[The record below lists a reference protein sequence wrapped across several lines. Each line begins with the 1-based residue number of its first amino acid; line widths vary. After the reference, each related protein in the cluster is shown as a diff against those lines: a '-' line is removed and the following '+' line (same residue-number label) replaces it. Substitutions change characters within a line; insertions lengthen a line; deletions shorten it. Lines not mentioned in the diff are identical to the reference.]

1 MRGMPGA
8 LCKMAAT
15 LVLAAMPVCL
25 APAVHAAQTRT
36 WTVTADDLP
45 LGKAEGMAWTGRGR
59 LFLAPQM
66 IALGGSQT
74 PQGPAQVWAM
84 ARDEADHTYLGTG
97 PEGQILRILR
107 SAEPELYFVVR
118 EPMVTALA
126 VGPDGELY
134 AGTAPRGVIYRIEP
148 DGTGEPWAATEERYV
163 WALVFGA
170 DGMLYAGTGERG
182 RILRIGPDGETREW
196 FDTREPHVV
205 SLEAQADG
213 VLLAGGA
220 GRGLVYRI
228 DGEGH
233 ALVLHDDDLSE
244 VVALAHDARG
254 DLFAALVAP
263 MELPSRRPALRLRL
277 PDGVQVGRTDEA
289 LGTLEESSGP
299 TLRGTI
305 EGLPA
310 KTADEAERV
319 RGRVVRI
326 EPGGA
331 VHELWSSTRE
341 SPFCLARDP
350 RGRILFGT
358 GEPARLY
365 RVEPDGDVALLT
377 TLREAQLTRLLNA
390 GDSVVLSTSNPAAAY
405 RLHDFPG
412 ESGSYE
418 SRPFDAGG
426 LARWG
431 TIGWRVEGGSAG
443 ASGTE
448 LYTRTGNSREPDETW
463 SAWSPALTDP
473 ADGAIVNPDGRFLQW
488 RVRQIFD
495 PQSNTRVD
503 SVSVR
508 YEPYNRAP
516 RIEEFRVEPRTE
528 TESGAERVFG
538 FKANDPD
545 GDTLAVTLEY
555 RPLGAD
561 AWATAAETTTQASAD
576 RTTTA
581 EARPGRLVWNTVD
594 LMEGEYEVRGVAT
607 DTPANPPGE
616 GFASVAR
623 PLLRLVVD
631 RTPPEIV
638 PLASGDG
645 VLRVRVT
652 DALSAIRV
660 VELREG
666 DRARF
671 TARAE
676 DGVCDSRSETF
687 RIELGDTGQ
696 EGWSLRGIDAAGNLL
711 DLPLPVDRTSH

>member
-1 MRGMPGA
+1 MSGLPDA
-8 LCKMAAT
+8 LCKMTAT
-15 LVLAAMPVCL
+15 LVLAAMPCCL
-25 APAVHAAQTRT
+25 ASPVHAAQTRT
-36 WTVTADDLP
+36 WTVTAADLP
-45 LGKAEGMAWTGRGR
+45 PCKAEGMAWTGRGQ

-97 PEGQILRILR
+97 PEGQILRIFR
-107 SAEPELYFVVR
+107 SAEPELFFVVPQ
-118 EPMVTALA
+118 PMVTALA
-126 VGPDGELY
+126 VGADGELY
-134 AGTAPRGVIYRIEP
+134 AGTAPGGVIYRIEP
-148 DGTGEPWAATEERYV
+148 DGTGEPWAATEELYV
-163 WALVFGA
+163 WALAFGA

-182 RILRIGPDGETREW
+182 RILRIGPDGETREL

-244 VVALAHDARG
+244 VVALAQDARG
-254 DLFAALVAP
+254 DLFAALVASA
-263 MELPSRRPALRLRL
+263 ESPSRRPALRLRL
-277 PDGVQVGRTDEA
+277 PDGVQVGTTDEA

-305 EGLPA
+305 EGLPT
-310 KTADEAERV
+310 KTPGEPERV

-331 VHELWSSTRE
+331 VHELWSSTHE
-341 SPFCLARDP
+341 SPFCLARDS

-365 RVEPDGDVALLT
+365 RIEPDGDVALLA
-377 TLREAQLTRLLNA
+377 TLREAQLTSLLNA

-405 RLHDFPG
+405 RLQELPG

-431 TIGWRVEGGSAG
+431 TIRWHVEGGSDG
-443 ASGTE
+443 SSRTE
-448 LYTRTGNSREPDETW
+448 FYTRTGNSREPDATW

-473 ADGAIVNPDGRFLQW
+473 GDSAIVNPDGRFLQW
-488 RVRQIFD
+488 QVRQLFD
-495 PQSNTRVD
+495 PRSEIRVE
-503 SVSVR
+503 SVSVS

-516 RIEEFRVEPRTE
+516 RIEEFRVEPRDE
-528 TESGAERVFG
+528 TEPVSKRVFRW
-538 FKANDPD
+538 KASDPD
-545 GDTLAVTLEY
+545 ADPLVVTLDY

-561 AWATAAETTTQASAD
+561 AWATAAATTTEESGGKAASAG
-576 RTTTA
+576 
-581 EARPGRLVWNTVD
+581 ARSGRLVWNTAD
-594 LMEGEYEVRGVAT
+594 LTEGEYEVRGVAA
-607 DTPANPPGE
+607 DTTANPPGE
-616 GFASVAR
+616 GLESITR
-623 PLLRLVVD
+623 PVLRLVVD
-631 RTPPEIV
+631 RTPPQIV
-638 PLASGDG
+638 PLASVDG
-645 VLRVRVT
+645 VTRVRVT

-666 DRARF
+666 DHARF
-671 TARAE
+671 IARAE

-687 RIELGDTGQ
+687 RIELGDSGSV
-696 EGWSLRGIDAAGNLL
+696 GWSLRGIDAAGNLQ
-711 DLPLPVDRTSH
+711 DLPLPVDRTFH